1 MKNSHPWRRLL
12 IAACVLV
19 MAAPGCTRRSESGA
33 FVARVNNQYLT
44 PEKVAEDLDTRAGA
58 TEPKVRDFVTEWINS
73 ALLYEEA
80 KSRGLDRSADV
91 NEILEEMRRQLA
103 VNQLLEK
110 EVYTDQSVEV
120 SDEEIKGYYD
130 QHKGDY
136 LLAEDVANIRF
147 VRFTNRDAAAS
158 FRGQLLKGKPWSE
171 VLQGLSVDSAFAT
184 ALVERVDSLYVKRST
199 FPSSELW
206 RTVTQLRINEFSPVI
221 KDEMGY
227 YVAALL
233 GLQLAGEIAEL
244 PVVASDTHD
253 RVLVEKRQKALSQFL
268 ERLKNKYAVQVNL
281 AALETDDTA
290 KLKR

>member
-1 MKNSHPWRRLL
+1 M
-12 IAACVLV
+12 IASCALV

-44 PEKVAEDLDTRAGA
+44 PEKVAEGLDTTARA
-58 TEPKVRDFVTEWINS
+58 TEPKVRDFVTEWVNS

-80 KSRGLDRSADV
+80 KSRGLDRSAEV
-91 NEILEEMRRQLA
+91 NETLDEMRRQLA

-110 EVYTDQSVEV
+110 EIYTDQSVEV
-120 SDEEIKGYYD
+120 SEEEIKAYYD

-136 LLAEDVANIRF
+136 LLSEDVAKIRF
-147 VRFTNRDAAAS
+147 VRFTSRDAAAS

-171 VLQGLSVDSAFAT
+171 VLQSLSADSAFAT

-199 FPSSELW
+199 FPSSEVW
-206 RTVTQLRINEFSPVI
+206 RAVTQLRLNEFSAVI
-221 KDEMGY
+221 KDEAGY

-233 GLQLAGEIAEL
+233 GLQRAGEIAEL
-244 PVVASDTHD
+244 PVVASETRD

-268 ERLKNKYAVQVNL
+268 ERLKKKYAVQVNL
-281 AALETDDTA
+281 TALETAGTA
-290 KLKR
+290 REKR